1 MPITMLSTMLKEIK
15 QFNQFWHSRSVDAI
29 LCIHYIYNYKIHVK
43 QKTLISNIN

>member
-1 MPITMLSTMLKEIK
+1 MPITMLSTMSKEIE

-43 QKTLISNIN
+43 TENINKQY